1 MPGPVRSRGNCSYR
15 DRHACR
21 TGPDFAVTTGA
32 VTIGIC
38 TDSGAQLPVD
48 LAERFG
54 IQVVPLTV
62 RVADREFLEGHDV
75 DADGLYEL
83 LATDDTDVQIV
94 APSPGQCA
102 AAYED
107 LVAAGCT
114 SVIALHT
121 SVGDCNAL
129 SAARLAARAVPVPVR
144 VVDTASLSFGVGCC
158 AWAAAE
164 AVRDGASVDEA
175 VVLAETVGG
184 RVDHY
189 FTPGYTTSNG
199 AGGFPIAVGF
209 GPNALE
215 LEHGATCADTAAR
228 IAAQVLRDHGRLR
241 VGVGAAGAEAVP
253 LADQLAAEL
262 VASGRELELVR
273 YRIGAG
279 VAQRLRPGTVGCFVV
294 R

>member
-1 MPGPVRSRGNCSYR
+1 
-15 DRHACR
+15 
-21 TGPDFAVTTGA
+21 
-32 VTIGIC
+32 
-38 TDSGAQLPVD
+38 
-48 LAERFG
+48 
-54 IQVVPLTV
+54 VVPLTV
-62 RVADREFLEGHDV
+62 RVADREFLEGCDL

-83 LATDDTDVQIV
+83 LAADDNDVQIV

-121 SVGDCNAL
+121 SIGGCNAL

-158 AWAAAE
+158 AWLAAE
-164 AVRDGASVDEA
+164 AVRDGATVDET
-175 VVLAETVGG
+175 VLLAESIGA
-184 RVDHY
+184 RVDHF
-189 FTPGYTTSNG
+189 FTPGLGAASGSTGYVVG
-199 AGGFPIAVGF
+199 AGF
-209 GPNALE
+209 G
-215 LEHGATCADTAAR
+215 ADAPQLGTAASQAEAAAF
-228 IAAQVLRDHGRLR
+228 IAAQVLRDPGRLR

-253 LADQLAAEL
+253 LADQLAGEL
-262 VASGRELELVR
+262 VASGRDLELVR

>member
-1 MPGPVRSRGNCSYR
+1 M
-15 DRHACR
+15 
-21 TGPDFAVTTGA
+21 
-32 VTIGIC
+32 TIGIC
-38 TDSGAQLPVD
+38 TDSGAQLPAD

-62 RVADREFLEGHDV
+62 RVADREFLEGHDL
-75 DADGLYEL
+75 DADALYAM
-83 LATDDTDVQIV
+83 LAADDGDVEIV

-121 SVGDCNAL
+121 SVGGCNAL

-164 AVRDGASVDEA
+164 AIRAGASLDEA
-175 VVLAETVGG
+175 VAVAESIAG
-184 RVDHY
+184 RIDHF
-189 FTPGYTTSNG
+189 FTPGSTSVDG
-199 AGGFPIAVGF
+199 GSCFPVAAGFAPEITALADAPTCVDAAAV
-209 GPNALE
+209 
-215 LEHGATCADTAAR
+215 
-228 IAAQVLRDHGRLR
+228 IAAHVLGEQAGAVHASDHDARLR

-253 LADQLAAEL
+253 LADRLAAVL
-262 VASGRELELVR
+262 AASGRELELVR